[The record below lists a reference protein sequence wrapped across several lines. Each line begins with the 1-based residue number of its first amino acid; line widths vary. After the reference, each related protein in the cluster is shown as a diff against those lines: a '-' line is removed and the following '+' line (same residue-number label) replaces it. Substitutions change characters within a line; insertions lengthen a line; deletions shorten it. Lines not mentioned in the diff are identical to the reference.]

1 MLWFG
6 KQVKTARDALAP
18 ATLPVPLDPAVFQK
32 KWRAILA
39 ACAEENLPLETIL
52 ESLQKKQALF
62 ALTFSETVVS
72 TLSEATLQVAVE
84 TMFSVRKKFP
94 DLLKNIGFSVLASA
108 IQDLRFGQ
116 AALAERL
123 NNFASLLPTPGKKD
137 KTAWRL
143 RRGLDD
149 MAAEILHFSS
159 PDQYPLLTH
168 WVWDA
173 NTQSGAMREFVK
185 HGDALNKIPFD
196 MRPETFEAVRIW
208 LAEQFN
214 AEGYYRD
221 VSFLVDLLLA
231 HAYAEYSYSMSM
243 SLGMAQAEFG
253 SKNHPLDMPL
263 RLLGIGFARPEGKS
277 RLGDVDPSDAI
288 H

>member
-6 KQVKTARDALAP
+6 KQVKSARDVLVP
-18 ATLPVPLDPAVFQK
+18 ATLPVPLDPVVFQK
-32 KWRAILA
+32 KWRTVQA
-39 ACAEENLPLETIL
+39 ACAEENVPLEIIL

-62 ALTFSETVVS
+62 ALTFSEA
-72 TLSEATLQVAVE
+72 TLPALSDATLQVAVE

-94 DLLKNIGFSVLASA
+94 DLIKNIDFSSLVSA

-116 AALAERL
+116 VALAERL
-123 NNFASLLPTPGKKD
+123 SNFANLLPLPGKKD
-137 KTAWRL
+137 KAAWRL
-143 RRGLDD
+143 RRALDD

-196 MRPETFEAVRIW
+196 MRPETFEAVRVW
-208 LAEQFN
+208 LASQFN
-214 AEGYYRD
+214 EQGYYRD
-221 VSFLVDLLLA
+221 VPFLVDLLLA

-263 RLLGIGFARPEGKS
+263 RLLGVGFARPEGKS
-277 RLGDVDPSDAI
+277 RLGDADPADSI